1 MRYGTAVAGLLGIAF
16 VFTFAPLRLWW
27 LAPVNVALLFYLAV
41 LSPSP
46 AKAAKTGFVFGCAFF
61 CGGLWW
67 IFQALSGYIGLPYVL
82 ALPIWALLCALLATF
97 HAAAAFIARAV
108 YGRLLG
114 LLAAAAG
121 WVLLEWLRAH
131 LFTGFPWLAAG
142 YSQIPDSPLV
152 GFAPVLGINGVTF
165 ALTLSAALITFAIL
179 PNVVGRR
186 RLGALAAAAAIFI
199 GGGFLH
205 HLWQWTTPVG
215 KTTVSLL
222 QGNVEQNLKWRKG
235 QVTKALTDY
244 LDMAEKSSGKI
255 IILPETALPMR
266 LSDLPT
272 GYIQALKNTAAS
284 RNGAVVT
291 GVFLEDDETSDQ
303 GADNGLQALYNGVAA
318 FGDFPPVYYRKRHL
332 TPYGE
337 YLPFESLL
345 RPLLLRAEIPFH
357 SLSAGRTNEPLR
369 IAQTTMAVA
378 VCYEDA
384 FGDEWI
390 RQVPESEF
398 MTGLINAG
406 WFDGSNMAIQHLQIS
421 QARAAEAGRWLVRAT
436 NTGVSA
442 FIDDKGKIRAA
453 LPVETAGVLTHELKL
468 MRGVTPYVA
477 TGDGPVL
484 AAALL
489 TLIVTALWRI
499 IGGWRR

>member
-1 MRYGTAVAGLLGIAF
+1 MDISGAIRIHWLTLCFGAAYLGAIVCIIGDIPCRRCVYRSCGLRTAVG
-16 VFTFAPLRLWW
+16 VT
-27 LAPVNVALLFYLAV
+27 
-41 LSPSP
+41 
-46 AKAAKTGFVFGCAFF
+46 
-61 CGGLWW
+61 
-67 IFQALSGYIGLPYVL
+67 
-82 ALPIWALLCALLATF
+82 
-97 HAAAAFIARAV
+97 AAAADGFCWNGYAPI
-108 YGRLLG
+108 YLPDSLG
-114 LLAAAAG
+114 C
-121 WVLLEWLRAH
+121 RR
-131 LFTGFPWLAAG
+131 LFTNSRQSAC
-142 YSQIPDSPLV
+142 

-318 FGDFPPVYYRKRHL
+318 FGDFPA
-332 TPYGE
+332 G
-337 YLPFESLL
+337 LL
-345 RPLLLRAEIPFH
+345 
-357 SLSAGRTNEPLR
+357 S
-369 IAQTTMAVA
+369 
-378 VCYEDA
+378 
-384 FGDEWI
+384 
-390 RQVPESEF
+390 
-398 MTGLINAG
+398 
-406 WFDGSNMAIQHLQIS
+406 
-421 QARAAEAGRWLVRAT
+421 
-436 NTGVSA
+436 
-442 FIDDKGKIRAA
+442 
-453 LPVETAGVLTHELKL
+453 
-468 MRGVTPYVA
+468 
-477 TGDGPVL
+477 
-484 AAALL
+484 
-489 TLIVTALWRI
+489 
-499 IGGWRR
+499 

>member
-1 MRYGTAVAGLLGIAF
+1 MARLSPVCWVLLLF
-16 VFTFAPLRLWW
+16 LLLRLCAFGGWRLSMW
-27 LAPVNVALLFYLAV
+27 PCCFTWRFCLLHRQ
-41 LSPSP
+41 
-46 AKAAKTGFVFGCAFF
+46 KAAKTGFVFGCAFF

-284 RNGAVVT
+284 RTVRLSPVC
-291 GVFLEDDETSDQ
+291 FWKMMK
-303 GADNGLQALYNGVAA
+303 QATKAL
-318 FGDFPPVYYRKRHL
+318 
-332 TPYGE
+332 
-337 YLPFESLL
+337 
-345 RPLLLRAEIPFH
+345 
-357 SLSAGRTNEPLR
+357 
-369 IAQTTMAVA
+369 TMA
-378 VCYEDA
+378 CKRY
-384 FGDEWI
+384 
-390 RQVPESEF
+390 
-398 MTGLINAG
+398 T
-406 WFDGSNMAIQHLQIS
+406 
-421 QARAAEAGRWLVRAT
+421 
-436 NTGVSA
+436 
-442 FIDDKGKIRAA
+442 
-453 LPVETAGVLTHELKL
+453 TA
-468 MRGVTPYVA
+468 
-477 TGDGPVL
+477 
-484 AAALL
+484 
-489 TLIVTALWRI
+489 
-499 IGGWRR
+499 